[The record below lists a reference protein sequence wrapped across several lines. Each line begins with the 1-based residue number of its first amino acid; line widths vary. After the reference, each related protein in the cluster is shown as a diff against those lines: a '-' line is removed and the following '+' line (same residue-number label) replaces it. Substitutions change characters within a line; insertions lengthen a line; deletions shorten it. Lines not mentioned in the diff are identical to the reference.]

1 MLHCFY
7 YNAQI
12 EDCQTKENCFIVKY
26 LIAKKIKINKNVCK
40 YKNQKI
46 KLCKFEN
53 TELNICKNHVI
64 V

>member
-26 LIAKKIKINKNVCK
+26 LVAKKIKINKNVCK
-40 YKNQKI
+40 YKN
-46 KLCKFEN
+46 
-53 TELNICKNHVI
+53 
-64 V
+64 